1 MQVSSELPTKCVL
14 RLEAIYGSL
23 KRAERSAADLLRTDP
38 GFVQRATI
46 SEAADRAGCSQ
57 PTFLRLARRLGFS
70 GYADLKASLKS
81 GLPADTLQTVQPAG
95 SAGAQLHHSRDTTIE
110 LLNNTLSVLNM
121 QAFDQAATLL
131 RSAKQVCLFSSGSE
145 AMFAQIGAY
154 YLTKIGVHAFSSAN
168 ADEQLMLLSRM
179 NRDDGDICIVICTM
193 GEQRSEVTVA
203 RKAKEHG
210 IPVVAV
216 TAMPYSSLG
225 KIAQVRLQTARLRDD
240 DQSFIDTAPLMLL
253 DGLLRAL
260 YTQSNFY
267 RAARALSD
275 ELQQE
280 SRMMVRGG

>member
-81 GLPADTLQTVQPAG
+81 GLPTDTLQTVQPAG
-95 SAGAQLHHSRDTTIE
+95 SPAAQLQQSRDTTVE
-110 LLNNTLSVLNM
+110 LLNNTMSVLNM
-121 QAFDQAATLL
+121 QAFDQAAALL
-131 RSAKQVCLFSSGSE
+131 RGASQVSLFSSGAE
-145 AMFAQIGAY
+145 AVYAEIGAY
-154 YLTKIGVHAFSSAN
+154 YLTKIGVVAYASAN
-168 ADEQLMLLSRM
+168 SDEQLLHLSRM
-179 NRDDGDICIVICTM
+179 SRDKGDICIVICTM

-210 IPVVAV
+210 IPVIAI

-225 KIAQVRLQTARLRDD
+225 KIAQIRLQSARLRDD
-240 DQSFIDTAPLMLL
+240 DQSFVEMAPLMLL
-253 DGLLRAL
+253 DGLLRSL

-267 RAARALSD
+267 RAAKAYSD
-275 ELQQE
+275 ELQQD
-280 SRMMVRGG
+280 SRMVVRGG